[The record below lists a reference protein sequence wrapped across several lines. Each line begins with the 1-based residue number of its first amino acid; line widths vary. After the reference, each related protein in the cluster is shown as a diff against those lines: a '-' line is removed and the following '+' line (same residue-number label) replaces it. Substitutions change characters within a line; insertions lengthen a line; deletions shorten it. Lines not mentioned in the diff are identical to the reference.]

1 MSPLPTRVLLAGAA
15 ALALTAAGLAGSP
28 AAAEPAQAH
37 SPTRDAQVQPAAAP
51 YFQSPLPCGQTWTY
65 STYPGH
71 NHKALD
77 FVEAGGNTR
86 LQPALAAA
94 AGTVVTQ
101 GWEAG
106 GAGNYVVIDH
116 GGGWTTHYMHLD
128 SFTGGQGQQVGPGDE
143 IGKIGTTGGSSG
155 DHLHFEERLNGTA
168 QDIHLDG
175 KALGYPGSYHQSYLT
190 SENCG
195 GGQPEPPE
203 GTPFQTYGSG
213 INLRAE
219 SNTSSAVVGTLSG
232 PTTVYVVCQ
241 EQGETVTAEGY
252 TNSWW
257 SKLSAP
263 SAGFMTNIYMT
274 DPNERLPGVPDC

>member
-1 MSPLPTRVLLAGAA
+1 MSPLSTRILAGAA
-15 ALALTAAGLAGSP
+15 ALALTVGGLAASP
-28 AAAEPAQAH
+28 ASAEPVAQSGAAA
-37 SPTRDAQVQPAAAP
+37 DAQVQPAAAP
-51 YFQSPLPCGQTWTY
+51 FFRTPVPCGQTWTY

-77 FVEAGGNTR
+77 FVEADGNTR

-101 GWEAG
+101 GWEDG

-116 GGGWTTHYMHLD
+116 GDGWTTHYMHLD
-128 SFTGGQGQQVGPGDE
+128 SFTGSQGQQVGPGDE
-143 IGKIGTTGGSSG
+143 IGKVGTTGGSTG

-168 QDIHLDG
+168 QDIQLDG
-175 KALGYPGSYHQSYLT
+175 KALGYPGSYHQEYIT

-195 GGQPEPPE
+195 GEDPEPPE
-203 GTPFQTYGSG
+203 GVAFQTYGSG
-213 INLRAE
+213 VNLRAE
-219 SNTSSAVVGTLSG
+219 SNTSSDVVGTLTG

-252 TNSWW
+252 TNNWW
-257 SKLSAP
+257 SKLSSP
-263 SAGFMTNIYMT
+263 SAGYLTNIYVT
-274 DPNERLPGVPDC
+274 DPNEKLPGVPDC

>member
-1 MSPLPTRVLLAGAA
+1 MSLLTSRTVLAGAA
-15 ALALTAAGLAGSP
+15 AVALTAASLVAAP
-28 AAAEPAQAH
+28 ASATPTTAESGAQ
-37 SPTRDAQVQPAAAP
+37 PAQVQPAAAP
-51 YFQSPLPCGQTWTY
+51 YFQAPVPCGQTWTY

-71 NHKALD
+71 NYKALD
-77 FVEAGGNTR
+77 FVEANGNTR
-86 LQPALAAA
+86 LQPAVAAA

-128 SFTGGQGQQVGPGDE
+128 SFTGSQGQQVGPGDE
-143 IGKIGTTGGSSG
+143 IGKVGTTGGSSG

-168 QDIHLDG
+168 QDIVLDG
-175 KALGYPGSYHQSYLT
+175 KTLGYPGSYHQSYLT

-195 GGQPEPPE
+195 GGTPEPPE
-203 GTPFQTYGSG
+203 GKAFQTYGTG
-213 INLRAE
+213 VNLRAE
-219 SNTSSAVVGTLSG
+219 SNTSSAVVGSLAG

-252 TNSWW
+252 TNNWW
-257 SKLSAP
+257 SKLSSP
-263 SAGFMTNIYMT
+263 SAGYLTNIYIT
-274 DPNERLPGVPDC
+274 DPNAKLPGVPDC